1 MCSSDEEGCTQVK
14 ALCFV
19 RRQKLESEELNWTD
33 EVEIDY
39 YIRSKEE
46 LDVECVSQKVSGQ
59 V

>member
-1 MCSSDEEGCTQVK
+1 
-14 ALCFV
+14 LCFV